1 MYPGELLFPPI
12 IPVHIVHHIQ
22 CHFKVLCGAINGSG
36 VLCSVINGSEVL
48 CSAIN
53 GSQPLVD
60 GCCSDQIWG

>member
-22 CHFKVLCGAINGSG
+22 CHFKVLCGAINGS
-36 VLCSVINGSEVL
+36 EVL

-53 GSQPLVD
+53 GSQPSVD